1 MALGTLKLYLKEVI
15 SMKLLPLAAVS
26 VAFIASLAL
35 PADAQPVI
43 SAKSGLLSY
52 VEGTV
57 LLNDQP
63 VEFSTTRFADVKEN
77 SIVKT
82 EDGRA
87 EVLLTPGVV
96 LRMGENSSLRMIAN
110 RLVDTRVELMS
121 GSAVIEADLIAQD
134 TNVTVVVG
142 QGSVALPKAGL
153 YRFDASPAQVKVF
166 KGDAEVEVA
175 GQTKLVSTAHM
186 LSLASETASIEKF
199 DTADTDSL
207 DRWSHRRGSYLA
219 MANTSAARSLVS
231 SGSVPSAWG
240 WGPGGGLGMGYGMG
254 YGSPC
259 SSAWGYNSF
268 YGMMTFIPCTGSLWS
283 PYGYRFWSPYAIS
296 GYYWVNAP
304 VIYGGGASRTGT
316 SATGS
321 SSLARPATTASYRS
335 TSSVPTLG
343 SSHSGVSNGNSSVS
357 ASSGTSATSASI
369 GRSSGGGFSG
379 GSSGGGLSAGGGGGG
394 HASSGGASGGHR

>member
-1 MALGTLKLYLKEVI
+1 
-15 SMKLLPLAAVS
+15 MKLFYLAAL
-26 VAFIASLAL
+26 AIGLAAL
-35 PADAQPVI
+35 PAAAQPVI

-52 VEGTV
+52 VEGNV

-87 EVLLTPGVV
+87 EVLLTPGVT

-110 RLVDTRVELMS
+110 RLVDTRVELLS
-121 GSAVIEADLIAQD
+121 GSAVVEADQIAKD

-153 YRFDASPAQVKVF
+153 YRFDASPAQIKVF

-186 LSLASETASIEKF
+186 LSLATETASIEKF
-199 DTADTDSL
+199 NTEDTDSL
-207 DRWSHRRGSYLA
+207 DRWSHRRGSYMA

-231 SGSVPSAWG
+231 SGSVPSG
-240 WGPGGGLGMGYGMG
+240 WGMGSGLGIGMGYG
-254 YGSPC
+254 PC
-259 SSAWGYNSF
+259 SSAWGYNSY
-268 YGMMTFIPCTGSLWS
+268 YGMMTFIPCSGSLWS

-296 GYYWVNAP
+296 GYYWVNP
-304 VIYGGGASRTGT
+304 PMIYGGGASRTGA
-316 SATGS
+316 SPTGS
-321 SSLARPATTASYRS
+321 VSLARPATTASYRS
-335 TSSVPTLG
+335 TSSVSGLG
-343 SSHSGVSNGNSSVS
+343 SSHSGISSGNGNAGNGSSTA
-357 ASSGTSATSASI
+357 ASSARSLGGSI
-369 GRSSGGGFSG
+369 STGGFSG
-379 GSSGGGLSAGGGGGG
+379 G
-394 HASSGGASGGHR
+394 ASSGRASGGSAAGGRR